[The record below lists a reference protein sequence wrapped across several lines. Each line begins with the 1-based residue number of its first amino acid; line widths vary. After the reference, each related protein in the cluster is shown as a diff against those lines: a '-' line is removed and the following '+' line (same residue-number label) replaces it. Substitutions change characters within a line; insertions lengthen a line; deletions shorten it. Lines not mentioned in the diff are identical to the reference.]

1 MDRWQPASPQRGWR
15 PPPQPP
21 DPSGQTLAAPRRR
34 WTLAAG
40 IVLAA
45 LTVASIG
52 LVLLG
57 TGDASGTT
65 GLAGNGGGSG
75 PAAYAPAIHGDRG
88 PVGGGRLG
96 FFGAGGTIS
105 AIDGSSLTVRGRDGQ
120 TVKIATTSATTYYR
134 DTAKVNRSDLKVGD
148 RVVVNLTDPQASSPT
163 AGSVRVVLPSVVGT
177 VSNLDSDSFTLTDTI
192 GFRHT
197 IRSSGSTSYG
207 KDGQSSNRAAVVTAG
222 AVVRA
227 TGTIDA
233 NGVDLTA
240 SRIDGFTPGQGGG
253 RGPGHGRGP
262 GYP

>member
-1 MDRWQPASPQRGWR
+1 MDRWQPASPQHGWR

-21 DPSGQTLAAPRRR
+21 DPSGPTLAAPRRR

-45 LTVASIG
+45 LAVASIG
-52 LVLLG
+52 LLLPG
-57 TGDASGTT
+57 AGNASGTT
-65 GLAGNGGGSG
+65 GLAGTGGGSG
-75 PAAYAPAIHGDRG
+75 PADYGPAMHLDRG
-88 PVGGGRLG
+88 QGGGGRLG
-96 FFGAGGTIS
+96 SRGAGGTIS

-134 DTAKVNRSDLKVGD
+134 DTAKVSRSDLKVGD
-148 RVVVNLTDPQASSPT
+148 RVVVSLTDPQASSPT
-163 AGSVRVVLPSVVGT
+163 AGAVRVVLPSVVGT
-177 VSNLDSDSFTLTDTI
+177 VSNLQGGDSFTLTDTI

-197 IRSSGSTSYG
+197 IRSSGSTTYG
-207 KDGQSSNRAAVVTAG
+207 KDGQSSDRAAVVTAG

-253 RGPGHGRGP
+253 RGPGHGHP
-262 GYP
+262 